1 MSGPETTIASTTT
14 TTPKRGTG
22 SVRLFAGAAWRY
34 WAQVFPAARSTQRRL
49 RELATKIPDPLLRED
64 ALISHDHK
72 GSNSEGLAALAVLAP
87 RERRSDVAR
96 SLVAYQLMLDYLD
109 CVSERPVEN
118 PVEAGLDLHRAF
130 AVALDPDASHEDYY
144 ARAPAADD
152 GGYLERLIETCR
164 APLRGLPSYH
174 AVQGPLQHQAMLCA
188 ESQAL
193 NHALR
198 FTAVEDRLS
207 EWARTTVAEA
217 RFESEFE
224 WWELVAA
231 AAASSLCVGALIA
244 LAAVPG
250 VSEEEARRVEAAY
263 FPWASG
269 LNALLDSLVDLDEDP
284 EDGSHLRR
292 YSSPEHAAERLGTIA
307 GGARLRVSA
316 LADGALHE
324 AILAAM
330 GALYLAHEEA
340 WKPGREPISLA
351 IYEALGPLAKP
362 SLVVHLLRRGGKGS
376 RALLRAR
383 RRHVREAAGESSSA
397 IATPRL

>member
-1 MSGPETTIASTTT
+1 MSGTDTTIASATTAT
-14 TTPKRGTG
+14 KRSSG
-22 SVRLFAGAAWRY
+22 SARLFAGTAWRY
-34 WAQVFPAARSTQRRL
+34 WFQVFPAARSTQRRL

-87 RERRSDVAR
+87 RRRRSEIAQ

-109 CVSERPVEN
+109 CVSERPVED
-118 PVEAGLDLHRAF
+118 PVDAGLELHRAF

-144 ARAPAADD
+144 ARAPAAQD
-152 GGYLERLIETCR
+152 GGYLEQLIETCR
-164 APLRGLPSYH
+164 APLRELPSYQ
-174 AVQGPLQHQAMLCA
+174 AVRGPLQHQALLCA

-198 FTAVEDRLS
+198 FTPVEDRLS
-207 EWARTTVAEA
+207 EWAIRIVAEA
-217 RFESEFE
+217 GGESEFE

-231 AAASSLCVGALIA
+231 AAASSLCVGALLA
-244 LAAVPG
+244 LAATPG
-250 VSEEEARRVEAAY
+250 VGENEARRVESAY

-292 YSSPEHAAERLGTIA
+292 YSSPERAAERLGAIA
-307 GGARLRVSA
+307 AGARERVSA
-316 LADGALHE
+316 LPDGALHE

-340 WKPGREPISLA
+340 WRAGREPISRA
-351 IYEALGPLAKP
+351 VYEALGPLAKP
-362 SLVVHLLRRGGKGS
+362 SLAVHLLRRRGRGT

-383 RRHVREAAGESSSA
+383 HNRPTCEIHTG
-397 IATPRL
+397 